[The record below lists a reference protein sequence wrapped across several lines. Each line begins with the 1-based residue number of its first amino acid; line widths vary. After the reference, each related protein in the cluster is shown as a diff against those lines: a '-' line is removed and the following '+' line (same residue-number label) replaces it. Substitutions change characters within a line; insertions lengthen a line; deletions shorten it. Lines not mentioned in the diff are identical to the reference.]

1 MKYIKSSNYSYNL
14 HFIKTDRFK
23 TITIKVN
30 FKRKLKK
37 EEITSRNMIVSML
50 CDSTLNYP
58 SKRLL
63 TLKTE
68 DLYELNY
75 RAMNYISGKYNIMTF
90 AFTFL
95 ADEYTEKGNS
105 DKCIEFIGD
114 ILFNPN
120 IETKTN
126 GIQFNQKSFDLSY
139 KVLEDNIKTLKE
151 MPDLYS
157 KIRLMEYMEPNSLL
171 SYRSCG
177 YIEDLEKLTAR
188 KLYKYYKK
196 MIESDILDIFI
207 IGNINT
213 HHMKKLIEKNF
224 NIKTLKK
231 PSESHFIIPK
241 KARLIP
247 KTYKENFDINQ
258 SKLVMGYK
266 IDKTTDFEIRYVLN
280 TLSYIL
286 GGGPDSKLFKT
297 VREENSL
304 CYSIYSTNNPLTS
317 ILTIFAGINAS
328 DYKKCVGLVKKE
340 VRNIQKGMF
349 TDEDIIKAKVTYINS
364 LKELEDNPQNV
375 ISLYE
380 GIEYL
385 NSDTIRDRIIK
396 INKVTKRD
404 IIKLASKIHLD
415 TVVLLEGN
423 SNEES

>member
-30 FKRKLKK
+30 FKSKLKK

-207 IGNINT
+207 IGDINT